1 MLQARYAH
9 KETQRRGIMRALM
22 HAQRR
27 FLGEWGVMP
36 NNGISVQ
43 FFLFSPPL
51 SPVSTERVFLSYM
64 LFLIC

>member
-1 MLQARYAH
+1 
-9 KETQRRGIMRALM
+9 MRALM